1 MAMAGDPRWT
11 RPGQGQR
18 RRCGLAW
25 LLWLLVW
32 GFRWLWPLQWLPGWV
47 VVAVAV
53 WAMLELVG
61 LLVAPRR
68 WR

>member
-1 MAMAGDPRWT
+1 MAEDPRWT
-11 RPGQGQR
+11 RPGKGQR

-25 LLWLLVW
+25 LLLLLVW

-47 VVAVAV
+47 VVAVAL
-53 WAMLELVG
+53 WATLELVG